1 MICISKIFQSIF
13 VLVSLSNHHKL
24 LYILIF
30 IVSSCASYSD
40 NFQISDKKIESFTPD
55 FLNSFQEKSFKISID
70 AYGNNFGGI
79 VVCKK
84 INPNHYRFAFLNEF
98 GGKMLDFELEN
109 QEMKVNYAMEQ
120 LDRKII
126 LNMLQKDF
134 NLLFNEN
141 NTIIQTFESDG
152 YSVLQTEISEN
163 PVYYFLK
170 NDSLQ
175 KTVLAP
181 HKKEKINLQF
191 SYANTDFPDV
201 EISHGKVKIKI
212 YLHLLDSN

>member
-1 MICISKIFQSIF
+1 MSI
-13 VLVSLSNHHKL
+13 
-24 LYILIF
+24 
-30 IVSSCASYSD
+30 
-40 NFQISDKKIESFTPD
+40 E
-55 FLNSFQEKSFKISID
+55 

-84 INPNHYRFAFLNEF
+84 LNSNHYRFAFLNEF

-141 NTIIQTFESDG
+141 NKITQTFESDG
-152 YSVLQTEISEN
+152 YSILQSEIKEKQ
-163 PVYYFLK
+163 VYYFLK
-170 NDSLQ
+170 NDTLE
-175 KTVLAP
+175 KTIMP
-181 HKKEKINLQF
+181 GKTKEKISLQY
-191 SYANTDFPDV
+191 SYNDSEFPDV
-201 EISHGKVKIKI
+201 KISHRKVKIKI